1 MVSKAA
7 FAGGLLLHTPL
18 LPTLLLTPL
27 LLGAAAAQEQE
38 PAPALPPVDIAAVVE
53 SVLGPERPPII
64 QVAISDEQGTS
75 IISLAR
81 PGVPV
86 AEEEAAPELR
96 FAYRSITKSF
106 VGTLVLQLVQEG
118 ALHLDEPLATY
129 VEGIPGGE
137 DITLRHLGT
146 MRTGLPNYS
155 SNSELIATLLEA
167 PAREPARGE
176 LLDMAF
182 TQEASFEPGSS
193 YEYSNTNTLLLGA
206 VIEAVTGVPWHE
218 AVRWRI
224 LEPLRL
230 TSVRYGFEEEAPAA
244 EGFHLEAE
252 TVAPLPQVAPGW
264 FGASGALTGTL
275 QDLVVWGRALGSGSL
290 LNDELQ
296 AERLATFAPTDA
308 DPRSP
313 FYHRYGFAL
322 GEIDGWI
329 GHTGAGL
336 GYQSLVMYE
345 PETERVIAILM
356 NGTGGNRSLPAEIF
370 QALLASLPAP

>member
-146 MRTGLPNYS
+146 MRTGLPNYRH
-155 SNSELIATLLEA
+155 
-167 PAREPARGE
+167 PAGGAGSGASARRTARHGLYARG
-176 LLDMAF
+176 
-182 TQEASFEPGSS
+182 Q
-193 YEYSNTNTLLLGA
+193 
-206 VIEAVTGVPWHE
+206 
-218 AVRWRI
+218 
-224 LEPLRL
+224 LR
-230 TSVRYGFEEEAPAA
+230 A
-244 EGFHLEAE
+244 
-252 TVAPLPQVAPGW
+252 
-264 FGASGALTGTL
+264 
-275 QDLVVWGRALGSGSL
+275 
-290 LNDELQ
+290 
-296 AERLATFAPTDA
+296 
-308 DPRSP
+308 
-313 FYHRYGFAL
+313 
-322 GEIDGWI
+322 GE
-329 GHTGAGL
+329 
-336 GYQSLVMYE
+336 
-345 PETERVIAILM
+345 
-356 NGTGGNRSLPAEIF
+356 
-370 QALLASLPAP
+370 